1 MAKSKQKCHLLKKL
15 QWMDIRSL
23 NSTQLPNLP
32 TPSGESL
39 WIKDYEDFWWN
50 PICGQSGVGCIIFN
64 LIFREQWHTQCNS
77 EQSILHKAGHLLL
90 QLNNLQNVLFLFY
103 YMYTVYLSQGEI
115 IILFHFMRRIII
127 IMFTSFVIF
136 AYTVTTKF
144 FYKINLI

>member
-50 PICGQSGVGCIIFN
+50 PICGQSRVGCIIFN
-64 LIFREQWHTQCNS
+64 LIFREQWHTQCNQQNKQFCKKLVIYQCN
-77 EQSILHKAGHLLL
+77 EITYKCFILILLHVHCTFITRRNHHSVSFYVKD
-90 QLNNLQNVLFLFY
+90 NNNYVCVFCYFCVHGY
-103 YMYTVYLSQGEI
+103 YEI
-115 IILFHFMRRIII
+115 L
-127 IMFTSFVIF
+127 
-136 AYTVTTKF
+136 
-144 FYKINLI
+144 L